1 MTDITSTETAVS
13 ITVDGKKV
21 IAKPGELLIDACE
34 RNGTY
39 IPRFCHHSRMQ
50 PVGMCRMCLV
60 EIDTGRGPAL
70 QPSCMIECSN
80 EMVVDTKSE
89 KTIKAQE
96 GVLEFL
102 LVNHPLDCPICDK
115 GGECPLQDQTMT
127 FGAGESRFIEE
138 KRTYRKPIPVNE
150 NVFLDRERCVL
161 CDRCTRFADQ
171 VAGDSL
177 IHFIDRGNKT
187 QVNTYPDQP
196 FSSYFSGNTVQIC
209 PVGALTAAPF
219 RFKARPW
226 DLTEVESTST
236 FDSVGSRVSVQE
248 SRDRVLR
255 FMGIDSDSVNWGWL
269 TDKERF
275 IFEAYSNE
283 NRLVEPLITNKLVEG
298 NKGQFLATSWSEA
311 YERIKNAVAETTPER
326 IAVIGGSR
334 LTNEAQYVWSKITKG
349 IIGTDNIDAQLGDG
363 FSPEVLLSLNPTTID
378 ETCKQGG
385 VIILLGGDPKE
396 ELGALYLRLRH
407 AIVQDQC
414 KLIELTPTK
423 TGLSKLATHSIRVP
437 PGKTSEAVKALSG
450 EPSEFEDDI
459 LKELLEVGKII
470 KKSDSVSVLLGRTSL
485 AETSSIVEEGAI
497 ILQEY
502 LPKAAFLPLLRRGNI
517 NGAIDMGLSPGLLP
531 GRCNL
536 EEGSEE
542 LQNNWPKRPTHK
554 GFNTKETLEAAVNG
568 QIDVLVL
575 LASDPLRDF
584 PDSQLVK
591 EAFERI
597 ETVIAVDI
605 FTTDSVLQADIVLP
619 AATTTEIDGS
629 FTNLEGRISPIRKSV
644 TPPGTARPDWMI
656 ALDLVQ
662 YLAPSAGPTTFK
674 ELCEEISKVSEVHKD
689 LDLSKVEQIDQEG
702 VLLNR
707 ALRKAQTTP
716 VKIPKQKANSFRL
729 IVTRS
734 MYDRGVLAA
743 HSAALKGLAP
753 GSRIKANPEDM
764 EKLGIT
770 SESTVRLIGSKGE
783 IRTRLTPD
791 PGTARGTIH
800 ALWNQEG
807 PDIRKLIDSSLPLND
822 LKIEKT

>member
-1 MTDITSTETAVS
+1 MTDITSAETAVS

-39 IPRFCHHSRMQ
+39 IPRFCHHPRMQ

-80 EMVVDTKSE
+80 EMVVETQSE
-89 KTIKAQE
+89 KAVKAQE

-102 LVNHPLDCPICDK
+102 LINHPLDCPICDK

-236 FDSVGSRVSVQE
+236 LDSVGNRVSVQE

-255 FMGIDSDSVNWGWL
+255 FMGVDSDCVNWGWL

-283 NRLVEPLITNKLVEG
+283 NRLAEPLITNELAEG
-298 NKGQFLATSWSEA
+298 KKSQFVATSWSEA
-311 YERIKNAVAETTPER
+311 YEKFTNVIAETTPER
-326 IAVIGGSR
+326 IAIIGGAR

-349 IIGTDNIDAQLGDG
+349 IIGTDNVDAQLDDG
-363 FSPEVLLSLNPTTID
+363 FSPEVLLSLNPATID
-378 ETCKQGG
+378 ETCEPGG
-385 VIILLGGDPKE
+385 VIILLGADPKE
-396 ELGALYLRLRH
+396 ELGTLYLRLRH

-437 PGKTSEAVKALSG
+437 PGKTFEAVKALSG
-450 EPSEFEDDI
+450 ESSEFEDDI
-459 LKELLEVGKII
+459 LKELLEVRKIL
-470 KKSDSVSVLLGRTSL
+470 KKSDSVSVLIGRTSL

-497 ILQEY
+497 ALQEY
-502 LPKAAFLPLLRRGNI
+502 LPKASFLPLLRRGNV

-536 EEGSEE
+536 EGGSEE
-542 LQNNWPKRPTHK
+542 LQDYWPKRPTHK

-575 LASDPLRDF
+575 LASDPLMDF
-584 PDSQLVK
+584 PDSQLVQ
-591 EAFERI
+591 EALERI
-597 ETVIAVDI
+597 ETVVAVDI
-605 FTTDSVLQADIVLP
+605 FETDSVLQADIVLP

-656 ALDLVQ
+656 ALDLIQ
-662 YLAPSAGPTTFK
+662 YLAPNSGPTTFK
-674 ELCEEISKVSEVHKD
+674 ELCEEISIVSGMHKD
-689 LDLSKVEQIDQEG
+689 LDFSKVEQIDQEG
-702 VLLNR
+702 VILNR
-707 ALRKAQTTP
+707 GFHKTQTSS
-716 VKIPKQKANSFRL
+716 VKIPKQKTNSFRL
-729 IVTRS
+729 VVTRS
-734 MYDRGVLAA
+734 MYDKGVLSA

-753 GSRIKANPEDM
+753 GSQIKANPEDM

-791 PGTARGTIH
+791 LETISGTIH

-807 PDIRKLIDSSLPLND
+807 PDIRKLIDSSAPVND

>member
-1 MTDITSTETAVS
+1 MTDITSAETAVS

-349 IIGTDNIDAQLGDG
+349 IIGTDNIDAQLSDG
-363 FSPEVLLSLNPTTID
+363 FSPEVLLSLNPATID
-378 ETCKQGG
+378 ETCKKGG

-674 ELCEEISKVSEVHKD
+674 ELCEEISKVSEIHKD

-753 GSRIKANPEDM
+753 GSQIKANPEDM

-770 SESTVRLIGSKGE
+770 SESTARLIGSKGE

-791 PGTARGTIH
+791 PGIARGTIH